1 MNSPLMKRRRS
12 HFWITALLAL
22 SWLCSCATTPSIQAP
37 ERQPSRSTVDADDD
51 GGGGGF
57 GSNSVEARITHL
69 ITEGQFTEA
78 EALLSD
84 ASSSG
89 LVDQSTAATLRKA
102 IADQSMRL
110 GEIPASLQRVSSFPA
125 KLKDFSR
132 FEIQRML
139 DQENFDIAT
148 KKELQTALKLLKEY
162 KRLMQKN

>member
-1 MNSPLMKRRRS
+1 MNSPLRERRKS
-12 HFWITALLAL
+12 HGWIAALLAL
-22 SWLCSCATTPSIQAP
+22 GWFCSCATASSIQAP
-37 ERQPSRSTVDADDD
+37 ERQASRSLVDGNDD

-57 GSNSVEARITHL
+57 GSNSTEARITHL
-69 ITEGQFTEA
+69 ISEGQFAEA

-89 LVDQSTAATLRKA
+89 LVDQATAATLRKA
-102 IADQSMRL
+102 IADQSMKL

-125 KLKDFSR
+125 KLRDFTR